1 MTGNGILQIAFYF
14 LVLLA
19 LTKPLG
25 AYMAKVFAGER
36 TFLHPVLRPLEA
48 GLYRLCGIDE
58 NGEQHWTIYAGAML
72 AFSLV
77 GILFSYILLR
87 IQQWLPLNPQGLA
100 NVGTDLSFNTA
111 VSFGTNTNWQSYV
124 PETTM
129 SYFSQ
134 MIALATHNFW
144 SAAAGICVAIAFAR
158 GFARH
163 SAKTLGSFWV
173 DFVRWRPAC
182 TSSAASMRMANS
194 TGQSM
199 PARCWLSA
207 W

>member
-1 MTGNGILQIAFYF
+1 MTGNGILQIALYF

-48 GLYRLCGIDE
+48 GLYKLCGIDE

-77 GILFSYILLR
+77 GILFSYLLLR
-87 IQQWLPLNPQGLA
+87 VQQWLPLNPQGLA
-100 NVGTDLSFNTA
+100 NVGTDLAFNTA
-111 VSFGTNTNWQSYV
+111 NSFGTNTNWQSYN

-134 MIALATHNFW
+134 MIGAGHSQLLVGGVGNLRRHRVRRAGSRATRRRRW
-144 SAAAGICVAIAFAR
+144 AASGWI
-158 GFARH
+158 
-163 SAKTLGSFWV
+163 
-173 DFVRWRPAC
+173 
-182 TSSAASMRMANS
+182 SSAARS
-194 TGQSM
+194 TSCC
-199 PARCWLSA
+199 R
-207 W
+207 